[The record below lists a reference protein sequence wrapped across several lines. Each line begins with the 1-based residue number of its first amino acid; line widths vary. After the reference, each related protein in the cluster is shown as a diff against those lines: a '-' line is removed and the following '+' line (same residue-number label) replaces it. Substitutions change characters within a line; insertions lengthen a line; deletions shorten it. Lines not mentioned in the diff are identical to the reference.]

1 MKRSKRKQV
10 TMMLIGVVAVLVSTA
25 GYGGEQQPTN
35 LSKHNDNTQ
44 EIAVTIKRIPC
55 IVLPKVLG
63 SLPPV
68 YQLQSD
74 DMFPG
79 CEAKLSMQ
87 SKRGVPVI
95 ILLFPRWSL
104 VLRSYLLG
112 PYDGW
117 GSWEFCSEKS
127 AGANNALQCTVILS
141 QIDRDTRIRVRFST
155 QNISEEESGCVS
167 TLIKSVRDQLNSVPN
182 KGIAYRV
189 LKCFDPD
196 FKNSLSNED
205 NIRLAFNYLGQF
217 NLQTNGK
224 FFFELSDDIERRD
237 VSPNNKNPYF
247 LTIKALVINREMK
260 ISFLYSKKHYKNKTI
275 YDWAKKYREVLIVFA
290 ELAHEF
296 SQSEPSLKS
305 LVQTFF

>member
-1 MKRSKRKQV
+1 
-10 TMMLIGVVAVLVSTA
+10 
-25 GYGGEQQPTN
+25 
-35 LSKHNDNTQ
+35 
-44 EIAVTIKRIPC
+44 VTIKRIPC

-127 AGANNALQCTVILS
+127 AGANNAL
-141 QIDRDTRIRVRFST
+141 
-155 QNISEEESGCVS
+155 
-167 TLIKSVRDQLNSVPN
+167 
-182 KGIAYRV
+182 
-189 LKCFDPD
+189 
-196 FKNSLSNED
+196 
-205 NIRLAFNYLGQF
+205 
-217 NLQTNGK
+217 
-224 FFFELSDDIERRD
+224 
-237 VSPNNKNPYF
+237 
-247 LTIKALVINREMK
+247 
-260 ISFLYSKKHYKNKTI
+260 
-275 YDWAKKYREVLIVFA
+275 
-290 ELAHEF
+290 
-296 SQSEPSLKS
+296 
-305 LVQTFF
+305 